1 MYVSITTW
9 IRFFSSLN
17 NNNYKVSSFNL
28 HNFHISS
35 FTKMTRSSRFL
46 GTAAPPPPEEILAAE
61 TDMVVILSALLCALI
76 CVAGLAAVA
85 RCAWLRRL
93 TGVNST
99 ATGESPPPNKG
110 LKKKALQALPK
121 STYTASASASA
132 FASTAAADDLPC
144 SSGGDG
150 DSSTEC
156 AICITEFTDGEE
168 IRILPLCNHAFHV
181 ACIDKWL
188 TSRSSCPSCRR
199 ILVPVKCD
207 RCGHHASTA
216 EIQMKDHPSP
226 PPHHQHPSQF
236 TSAIIP
242 AFLP

>member
-1 MYVSITTW
+1 
-9 IRFFSSLN
+9 
-17 NNNYKVSSFNL
+17 
-28 HNFHISS
+28 
-35 FTKMTRSSRFL
+35 MTRSSRFL
-46 GTAAPPPPEEILAAE
+46 GTASSPPPPEEILAAE

-93 TGVNST
+93 TGVNSA
-99 ATGESPPPNKG
+99 ATGEYPPPPPNKG

-121 STYTASASASA
+121 STYTASP
-132 FASTAAADDLPC
+132 STSKAAAEDLPC
-144 SSGGDG
+144 SSSGGDG
-150 DSSTEC
+150 DDSSTEC
-156 AICITEFTDGEE
+156 AICITEFAEGEE

-216 EIQMKDHPSP
+216 ETRIKDQPQPPSQHQ
-226 PPHHQHPSQF
+226 HHHPSQF
-236 TSAIIP
+236 TSSAIIP

>member
-1 MYVSITTW
+1 
-9 IRFFSSLN
+9 
-17 NNNYKVSSFNL
+17 
-28 HNFHISS
+28 
-35 FTKMTRSSRFL
+35 MTRSSRFL
-46 GTAAPPPPEEILAAE
+46 GTASPPPPEEILAAE

-93 TGVNST
+93 TGVNSL
-99 ATGESPPPNKG
+99 AVGESPPPPNKG
-110 LKKKALQALPK
+110 LKKKALQSLPK
-121 STYTASASASA
+121 STFTASADS
-132 FASTAAADDLPC
+132 PC
-144 SSGGDG
+144 SSSGEG

-156 AICITEFTDGEE
+156 AICLTEFSDGEE
-168 IRILPLCNHAFHV
+168 IRILPLCSHAFHV

-216 EIQMKDHPSP
+216 ESQIKDQPSHP
-226 PPHHQHPSQF
+226 HQHPSQF
-236 TSAIIP
+236 TTTIIP

>member
-1 MYVSITTW
+1 
-9 IRFFSSLN
+9 
-17 NNNYKVSSFNL
+17 
-28 HNFHISS
+28 
-35 FTKMTRSSRFL
+35 MTRSSRFL
-46 GTAAPPPPEEILAAE
+46 GTAAPPPPAEILAAE

-93 TGVNST
+93 AGVNSSSIGV
-99 ATGESPPPNKG
+99 GESPPPPNKG
-110 LKKKALQALPK
+110 LKKKVLQSLPK
-121 STYTASASASA
+121 STFTSSSSSAGVSPSSSSADVGA
-132 FASTAAADDLPC
+132 
-144 SSGGDG
+144 G

-156 AICITEFTDGEE
+156 AICLTEFSDGEE
-168 IRILPLCNHAFHV
+168 IRILPLCNHSFHV

-207 RCGHHASTA
+207 RCGHRASTA
-216 EIQMKDHPSP
+216 ENQSKDRTSP
-226 PPHHQHPSQF
+226 PPPQRPSQF

>member
-1 MYVSITTW
+1 
-9 IRFFSSLN
+9 
-17 NNNYKVSSFNL
+17 
-28 HNFHISS
+28 
-35 FTKMTRSSRFL
+35 MTRSSRFL
-46 GTAAPPPPEEILAAE
+46 GSAAAPPPPEEILAAE

-93 TGVNST
+93 TGVNSS
-99 ATGESPPPNKG
+99 AVGESPPPNKG
-110 LKKKALQALPK
+110 LKKKALQSLPK
-121 STYTASASASA
+121 TT
-132 FASTAAADDLPC
+132 FTAASDSPS

-156 AICITEFTDGEE
+156 AICLTEFTDGEE

-199 ILVPVKCD
+199 ILAPVKCD
-207 RCGHHASTA
+207 RCGHRASTA
-216 EIQMKDHPSP
+216 ESQVKDQAP
-226 PPHHQHPSQF
+226 PHQHPSQF
-236 TSAIIP
+236 TSSHVP

>member
-1 MYVSITTW
+1 
-9 IRFFSSLN
+9 
-17 NNNYKVSSFNL
+17 
-28 HNFHISS
+28 
-35 FTKMTRSSRFL
+35 MTRSSRFL

-93 TGVNST
+93 TGVNSA

-110 LKKKALQALPK
+110 LKKKALQALPI
-121 STYTASASASA
+121 STYTASASVST
-132 FASTAAADDLPC
+132 STAAADDLPC

-150 DSSTEC
+150 GSSTEC

-207 RCGHHASTA
+207 RCGHHAETQ
-216 EIQMKDHPSP
+216 IKDQHPPP
-226 PPHHQHPSQF
+226 PPHNQF

>member
-1 MYVSITTW
+1 
-9 IRFFSSLN
+9 
-17 NNNYKVSSFNL
+17 
-28 HNFHISS
+28 
-35 FTKMTRSSRFL
+35 MTRSSRFL
-46 GTAAPPPPEEILAAE
+46 GTASPPPPEEILAAE

-93 TGVNST
+93 TGVNS
-99 ATGESPPPNKG
+99 AAVGESPPPNKG

-121 STYTASASASA
+121 STYTASAS
-132 FASTAAADDLPC
+132 TAAVADDLPC
-144 SSGGDG
+144 SSGGEG
-150 DSSTEC
+150 DSATEC
-156 AICITEFTDGEE
+156 AICITEFSDGDE
-168 IRILPLCNHAFHV
+168 IRILPLCSHAFHV

-216 EIQMKDHPSP
+216 ETQIKDQ
-226 PPHHQHPSQF
+226 PPHHQQHPSQF
-236 TSAIIP
+236 TSTIIP

>member
-1 MYVSITTW
+1 
-9 IRFFSSLN
+9 
-17 NNNYKVSSFNL
+17 
-28 HNFHISS
+28 
-35 FTKMTRSSRFL
+35 MTRSSRFL

-93 TGVNST
+93 TGVNSS

-110 LKKKALQALPK
+110 LKKKALQSLPK
-121 STYTASASASA
+121 STYTASATSP
-132 FASTAAADDLPC
+132 DDSP
-144 SSGGDG
+144 SSSSGDG

-156 AICITEFTDGEE
+156 AICLTEFSDGEE

-199 ILVPVKCD
+199 ILVPMKCD
-207 RCGHHASTA
+207 RCGHRASTA
-216 EIQMKDHPSP
+216 ETQIKDQP
-226 PPHHQHPSQF
+226 PHQHPSQF

-242 AFLP
+242 TLLP